1 MYSSFGDL
9 YKLGFHLVFSTLPKC
24 DFGTQYFILSG
35 KKTTLSIVLVMMIYK
50 LIENSF
56 FFQLWNILLVKDFL
70 PLKRMDKSGLI

>member
-9 YKLGFHLVFSTLPKC
+9 YNLGFHFVFSTLPKC
-24 DFGTQYFILSG
+24 DFGTQYFILPG
-35 KKTTLSIVLVMMIYK
+35 KKTNLSIVLVIMIYR
-50 LIENSF
+50 LIENF